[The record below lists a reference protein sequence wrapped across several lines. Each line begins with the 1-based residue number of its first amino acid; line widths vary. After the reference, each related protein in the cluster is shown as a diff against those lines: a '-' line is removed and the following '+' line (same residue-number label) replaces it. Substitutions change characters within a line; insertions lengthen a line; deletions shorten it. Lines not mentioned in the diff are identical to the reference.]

1 MWTAQLAVPDRE
13 EDPLTN
19 GNKQLIVNNEILSY
33 FAYADA
39 NYQKLIANYHKL
51 YVKSKKIIFEK
62 FTSIFC
68 NYTLSEAPNELG
80 VRRQELGVEMPQ
92 ALIIQLNFRK

>member
-1 MWTAQLAVPDRE
+1 M
-13 EDPLTN
+13 
-19 GNKQLIVNNEILSY
+19 LSY
-33 FAYADA
+33 FAYTDA

-62 FTSIFC
+62 FTSIFG

-80 VRRQELGVEMPQ
+80 VRR
-92 ALIIQLNFRK
+92 

>member
-1 MWTAQLAVPDRE
+1 M
-13 EDPLTN
+13 
-19 GNKQLIVNNEILSY
+19 LSY

-51 YVKSKKIIFEK
+51 YVKSKK
-62 FTSIFC
+62 FTSIFG

-80 VRRQELGVEMPQ
+80 VRR
-92 ALIIQLNFRK
+92 

>member
-1 MWTAQLAVPDRE
+1 M
-13 EDPLTN
+13 
-19 GNKQLIVNNEILSY
+19 LSY

-62 FTSIFC
+62 FTSIFG

-80 VRRQELGVEMPQ
+80 LEDRS
-92 ALIIQLNFRK
+92 

>member
-1 MWTAQLAVPDRE
+1 M
-13 EDPLTN
+13 
-19 GNKQLIVNNEILSY
+19 LSY

-62 FTSIFC
+62 FTSIFG

-80 VRRQELGVEMPQ
+80 VIALQ
-92 ALIIQLNFRK
+92 AMLLSPSLIQMHQLR

>member
-1 MWTAQLAVPDRE
+1 M
-13 EDPLTN
+13 
-19 GNKQLIVNNEILSY
+19 LSY
-33 FAYADA
+33 FACADA

-62 FTSIFC
+62 FTSIFG

-80 VRRQELGVEMPQ
+80 VIALQ
-92 ALIIQLNFRK
+92 AMLMNLRSLTGGK

>member
-1 MWTAQLAVPDRE
+1 M
-13 EDPLTN
+13 
-19 GNKQLIVNNEILSY
+19 LSY

-62 FTSIFC
+62 FTSIFG

-80 VRRQELGVEMPQ
+80 VRSYRIASNANEPAVQRSSL
-92 ALIIQLNFRK
+92 RC

>member
-1 MWTAQLAVPDRE
+1 M
-13 EDPLTN
+13 
-19 GNKQLIVNNEILSY
+19 LSY

-80 VRRQELGVEMPQ
+80 VRR
-92 ALIIQLNFRK
+92 